1 MSTDRMS
8 VAVLEDFIKKVRLN
22 SKSGQKEMKIPTQ
35 DAENLVHNLSL
46 ILLRLVDK
54 DQSVSTKEEVIQIV
68 MDGGG
73 LDDKR

>member
-22 SKSGQKEMKIPTQ
+22 SKSGQKEMKISTQ

-54 DQSVSTKEEVIQIV
+54 DQSVPTKEEVIQIV

>member
-1 MSTDRMS
+1 MS

-54 DQSVSTKEEVIQIV
+54 DQSVPTKEEVIQIV

>member
-1 MSTDRMS
+1 MS

-54 DQSVSTKEEVIQIV
+54 DQSVPTKEEVIQIV

-73 LDDKR
+73 LDDKQ

>member
-46 ILLRLVDK
+46 ILLRLADR
-54 DQSVSTKEEVIQIV
+54 DQPVSTKEEVIQIV

>member
-1 MSTDRMS
+1 MS

-22 SKSGQKEMKIPTQ
+22 SKSGQKEMKISTQ

-54 DQSVSTKEEVIQIV
+54 DQSVPTKEEVIQIV

>member
-1 MSTDRMS
+1 MS

-46 ILLRLVDK
+46 ILLRLADR
-54 DQSVSTKEEVIQIV
+54 DQPVSSKEEVIQIV

>member
-54 DQSVSTKEEVIQIV
+54 DQSVPTKEEVIQIV

-73 LDDKR
+73 LDDKQ

>member
-46 ILLRLVDK
+46 ILLRLADR
-54 DQSVSTKEEVIQIV
+54 DQPVSSKEEVIQIV

>member
-22 SKSGQKEMKIPTQ
+22 SKSGQKEMKISTQ

>member
-54 DQSVSTKEEVIQIV
+54 DQSVPTKEEVIQIV